1 MDAHRWLDE
10 YLARIATIRW
20 LHPDAEMDAFDAAA
34 QRWVADR
41 VEEHAVALSRAN
53 PAEPVTLAWRAV
65 RMTDEARVRSGHVN
79 YAAEGPVAYGL
90 PALAWLSLL
99 DDARRSAFE
108 RAREVLG
115 PARRVE
121 VAEAVWGVLRG
132 PAARL
137 REEAF
142 AEQQRTDRWDDYGGQ
157 VRDPDDYVVG
167 APGGE
172 ALVTHALWALSRD
185 DDAPSPW
192 EPLLALWERGACTLA
207 ALDGSL
213 LLYVPLRR
221 GEALQHTEGVDPSA
235 AHFRGAIGKAGGL
248 RRPDPAKLISETARA
263 ALLRFNAHGLGPLP
277 GMYAPVNVSPVIMAT
292 NWPGP
297 PDPYVFAPPAALDAD
312 AMDAA
317 ERVHIRGLV
326 GSAGAAAPAPLPGVA
341 PAWYER
347 FRAWFAK

>member
-20 LHPDAEMDAFDAAA
+20 LQPDAEMDAFEATA

-41 VEEHAVALSRAN
+41 VEEHAVALSHAN
-53 PAEPVTLAWRAV
+53 PAEPVTLGWRVV
-65 RMTDEARVRSGHVN
+65 RMIDKARVRSGHVN
-79 YAAEGPVAYGL
+79 YAAEGPVAFKL
-90 PALAWLSLL
+90 PALAWLALL

-108 RAREVLG
+108 RARQVLG
-115 PARRVE
+115 PERRVE
-121 VAEAVWGVLRG
+121 VADAVWGVLRG

-142 AEQQRTDRWDDYGGQ
+142 AEQQRSDHWGYGGR
-157 VRDPDDYVVG
+157 VRGPEDYVVG

-172 ALVTHALWALSRD
+172 ALVTHALWTLSRD

-192 EPLLALWERGACTLA
+192 EPLLALWERGVCTLA
-207 ALDGSL
+207 GLNGSL
-213 LLYVPLRR
+213 LVYVPLRH
-221 GEALQHTEGVDPSA
+221 GATLQHTEGVEPYA
-235 AHFRGAIGKAGGL
+235 AHFRGAIGQSGGL
-248 RRPDPAKLISETARA
+248 RWPAPTKVISETARA

-277 GMYAPVNVSPVIMAT
+277 GMYAPVNVSPVTMAT

-297 PDPYVFAPPAALDAD
+297 PDPYVFAPPDAVDAD

-317 ERVHIRGLV
+317 ERVHIQGLV
-326 GSAGAAAPAPLPGVA
+326 GAVGAAAPAPLPGVA
-341 PAWYER
+341 PAWYAR
-347 FRAWFAK
+347 FRPWFGK